1 MEKFTELNW
10 LKLKAIEK
18 IVLECIGCSLFS
30 DSDDVDK
37 MQKLGYIEGI
47 FDSIYAIVALKIK
60 EDKKILNE

>member
-1 MEKFTELNW
+1 MEKFTELDW
-10 LKLKAIEK
+10 FKLKTIEK
-18 IVLECIGCSLFS
+18 IVSDCIGHSLFL

-37 MQKLGYIEGI
+37 MQKIGYIEGI